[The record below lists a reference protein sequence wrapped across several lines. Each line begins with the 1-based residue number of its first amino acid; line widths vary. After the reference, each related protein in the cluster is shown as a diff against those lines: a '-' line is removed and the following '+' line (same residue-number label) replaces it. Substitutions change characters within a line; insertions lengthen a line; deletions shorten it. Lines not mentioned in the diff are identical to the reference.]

1 MPFEHASCPTCA
13 ATVAGDGTRLDCIEV
28 VDMTSFCNE
37 LDVQDFR
44 NLVSNVVTLGPQHQ
58 EAFDSLPAT
67 SWIKNAFRDLELM
80 PLPSSSS
87 MNDAIKY

>member
-1 MPFEHASCPTCA
+1 MPFEHTSCPTCA

-44 NLVSNVVTLGPQHQ
+44 KLASNTVTLAP
-58 EAFDSLPAT
+58 
-67 SWIKNAFRDLELM
+67 
-80 PLPSSSS
+80 
-87 MNDAIKY
+87 